1 MKRNAMTSVFLVCRN
16 LLSGFATVKSVYCTT
31 KNTTKKETLMEADCK
46 VILPM
51 EETTRCK
58 KIVGVLSYTH
68 TIHTSNIATM

>member
-16 LLSGFATVKSVYCTT
+16 LLSGFATVKSVYC
-31 KNTTKKETLMEADCK
+31 NDTTKKETLMEADCK